1 MRNIRTK
8 ANQLRHGLRM
18 VNGKH
23 KSGASVVVSFIH
35 HGAAGHGRSNS
46 FNVAPRSSCVKWL
59 PVNHDKAKTC
69 HCARGLG
76 STIVFAPTAWLQPP
90 NKCEDEGINPSSK
103 AQQNNFKFIPQ

>member
-1 MRNIRTK
+1 MQRSYTHSTLLVRNIRTK

-76 STIVFAPTAWLQPP
+76 NRIQLFSHRPRGCNHQ
-90 NKCEDEGINPSSK
+90 INVK
-103 AQQNNFKFIPQ
+103 MKV